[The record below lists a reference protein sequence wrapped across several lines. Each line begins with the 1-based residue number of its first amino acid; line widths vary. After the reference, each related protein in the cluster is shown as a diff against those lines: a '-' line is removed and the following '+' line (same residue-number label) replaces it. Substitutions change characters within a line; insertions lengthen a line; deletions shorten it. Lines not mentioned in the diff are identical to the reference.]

1 MQSLD
6 SNFKKFKSNIDEYTL
21 PERFTFP
28 FYYEPH
34 PLCVLAAEELQA
46 ELSTTQA
53 WQHDFGLDAQHQ
65 GCTASQGSASGKM
78 FGVLLVR
85 NSAGELGYLSAFS
98 GNLAETNQLPGFVPP
113 VFDMLTDGSFF
124 RTGQVKINQINDR
137 VSELESNPDITLFE
151 KELANVI
158 SASDTAIENHRFK
171 MTEARKLRKL
181 KRKDAVETLTP
192 EAAAKVVEQLGQQ
205 SVIEKLQLR
214 DLKLHWDAQIEAA
227 QQNLNSVT
235 DELNRL
241 KEQRKAQSNALQT
254 KLFEQFSFLNQ
265 AGAEKS
271 LQVIFSATPRQVPP
285 AGAGECAAPK
295 LLHYAFKHGFTPLAL
310 AEFWWGASPK
320 SEIRKHGQ
328 YYPACQGKCQP
339 ILGHMLEGMTLDENP
354 LLTNPAAG
362 KTLDILY
369 QDDDML
375 VLNKPSG
382 FLSVPGKNIEDSVA
396 FRMEQMF
403 PQAKGHLIVHR
414 LDMATS
420 GLMVI
425 ALTKKAHKR
434 LQKQFIGREVEKHY
448 EALLDGNL
456 AQDSGVIN
464 LPLRGD
470 YDDLPRQLVCHEH
483 GKPAQTRWQVIE
495 RRQGKTRLHLF
506 PLTGRTHQL
515 RVHCAHMAGLGT
527 PITGDDLYGLKAE
540 RLHLHAGYLALNHP
554 ISREP
559 LVFEVEAGF

>member
-53 WQHDFGLDAQHQ
+53 WQHDFGLDTQHQ
-65 GCTASQGSASGKM
+65 GCAASQGSASGKM

-124 RTGQVKINQINDR
+124 RTGQVEINQINHR
-137 VSELESNPDITLFE
+137 ISELESNPDITLFE
-151 KELANVI
+151 KELADVI
-158 SASDTAIENHRFK
+158 SASETAIENHRLK

-192 EAAAKVVEQLGQQ
+192 EAAAEVVEQLGQQ

-214 DLKLHWDAQIEAA
+214 DLKLHWDAQIETA

-271 LQVIFSATPRQVPP
+271 LQAIFSATPRQVPP

-403 PQAKGHLIVHR
+403 PQARGHLIVHR

-434 LQKQFIGREVEKHY
+434 LQKQFIGREVEKRY
-448 EALLDGNL
+448 EALLDGEL
-456 AQDSGVIN
+456 AEDSGLID

>member
-1 MQSLD
+1 MQFLD
-6 SNFKKFKSNIDEYTL
+6 PCFKTFESNVDGYTL

-34 PLCVLAAEELQA
+34 PLCELAVEALQA
-46 ELSTTQA
+46 KLSTAQA
-53 WQHDFGLDAQHQ
+53 WQHDFGFDAHTQ
-65 GCTASQGSASGKM
+65 GCSERQGNAGGKM

-85 NSAGELGYLSAFS
+85 NSSGELGYLSAFS
-98 GNLAETNQLPGFVPP
+98 GNLAGTNQLPGFVPP

-124 RTGQVKINQINDR
+124 LTGQVEINKINHR
-137 VSELESNPDITLFE
+137 VEELEINPDIALF
-151 KELANVI
+151 KAELADVI
-158 SASDTAIENHRFK
+158 SASETAIETHRFN
-171 MTEARKLRKL
+171 MTEARKLRKE
-181 KRKDAVETLTP
+181 KRKDAVETLSP
-192 EAAAKVVEQLGQQ
+192 EAVAVVIEQLGQQ

-214 DLKLHWDAQIEAA
+214 DLKLHWDGQIEAA
-227 QQNLNSVT
+227 QQQLDRVT
-235 DELNRL
+235 DELYRL
-241 KEQRKAQSNALQT
+241 KEQRKNQSNALQT
-254 KLFEQFSFLNQ
+254 KLFEHFSFLNP

-271 LQVIFSATPRQVPP
+271 LQAIFSATPRQVPP

-328 YYPACQGKCQP
+328 FYPACQGKCQP
-339 ILGHMLEGMTLDENP
+339 ILGHMLEGMPLDDNP
-354 LLTNPAAG
+354 LLINPAAG
-362 KTLDILY
+362 KDLDILY

-382 FLSVPGKNIEDSVA
+382 FLSVAGKNIEDSVA

-403 PQAKGHLIVHR
+403 PHARGHLIVHR

-425 ALTKKAHKR
+425 ALHKKAHKR
-434 LQKQFIGREVEKHY
+434 LQKQFIGREVEKRY
-448 EALLDGNL
+448 EALLDGTL
-456 AQDSGVIN
+456 AEDSGLID

-495 RRQGKTRLHLF
+495 RSQGKTRLHLF

-515 RVHCAHMAGLGT
+515 RVHCAHVEGLGT
-527 PITGDDLYGLKAE
+527 PITGDDLYGRRAE

-559 LVFEVEAGF
+559 LVFEVAADF